1 MARLQNRVVMG
12 YFPTPET
19 VIELIS
25 QWLEPAGEETWRLLD
40 PCCGKGEAA
49 RLADLVGGDCESWG
63 VELSPRR
70 AEEAAQVMDRVF
82 NAGWRQTRVDDRSV
96 SLLWCNPPYDHD
108 LDGEDRRLEIE
119 FLRTGAPA
127 LVDGGI
133 LVYIVP
139 RHLLGYRDVALRLA
153 GHFDDLVV
161 RCFPDGEYE
170 RFKQI
175 VVLGR
180 KKPYRTPKAEQ
191 VEAIRAL
198 ADTGVEIAPLDDP
211 NAINSMTIPPAPD
224 DARFRRVHVSQ
235 REQIARAYAAGWPA
249 ALLDGMRFRE
259 QAPFQPAI
267 TPKKGHVA
275 MLMASGLLGT
285 MKLKKNGTNLLVKGR
300 VFKKK
305 YSRVEEDEQGEQVT
319 IDTYRPDT
327 TVGVVG
333 GSKGVRVI
341 QDTDALAEFMSEYGD
356 EIADLILQNAPL
368 YDLKPSAEEW
378 DGLAHLGTERKPL
391 PGQAKAGLLDVQK
404 HAAICLT
411 RVMRKRRAA
420 LVQGEMGLGK
430 TTIALATIDLMD
442 AYPAIVVCPPHLVNK
457 WRREA
462 EDVIPGVQ
470 TRELSRIGKTASM
483 AHDAN
488 DVRAFVEDW
497 NAGLLGDK
505 AIAVVSSTSNKLG
518 PGWKGALADRYT
530 LPLDEEDH
538 RAPFRDALAAY
549 NKARAKS
556 PRSAETKTL
565 RRAAL
570 DAAVNYPVCPDCGRR
585 QTEGR
590 KGEDLPVH
598 SRKRFDKK
606 PHVCGQCGG
615 ALFEFGARHRRW
627 AIADYVKDQASGFFR
642 MLVADEIHTF
652 KGRSDRGVAF
662 AHLVKATRYQLGLTG
677 TLYGG
682 KASDLYLL
690 PFRLGIGGVQAE
702 FDYDTARRWI
712 DLYGVWEEKRRQS
725 EKGGDEYGVYNATR
739 RGRVQ
744 GSEKPGVSP
753 AILHRI
759 IEHSLFLSL
768 KDLGVSL
775 PPYKEE
781 VVQVEMTGTQRVQ
794 YDRMCA
800 SLKGRAREDSRYL
813 STWLQWSLG
822 RPNSGFRDEEVIK
835 LHREDGKVVRRERLR
850 DLPAVVEEGELL
862 PKERWLSDYC
872 KAEVEA
878 GRKVL
883 VYVRQTGTR
892 DIQPRLK
899 QVLADAGIRVG
910 VLNSNV
916 NTRKRE
922 TWIARHEPGLDVLI
936 VNPRLVET
944 GLDLVQF
951 ATVVFYEIDYSLYTM
966 WQAMRRVWRLGQQKA
981 VKVIFTAYANTLES
995 KALALMGKKM
1005 QAAQL
1010 LYGDEV
1016 GGAIVP
1022 EDDGD
1027 FLSQLARSV
1036 LEGKE
1041 LPDLQA
1047 MFAEAHPTTT
1057 APTGSPTAQSP
1068 RMRMVDMRSLWKQ
1081 ESRRQR
1087 QRRRRRTEVSAAQL
1101 SLF

>member
-1 MARLQNRVVMG
+1 MARLHNRVVMG
-12 YFPTPET
+12 YFPTPQT
-19 VIELIS
+19 IIELIS
-25 QWLEPAGEETWRLLD
+25 RWLEPAGEETWRLLD

-49 RLADLVGGDCESWG
+49 RLADLVGGDCQTWG
-63 VELSPRR
+63 VELSPKR
-70 AEEAAQVMDRVF
+70 AEEAARVMDVVH
-82 NAGWRQTRVDDRSV
+82 NAGWRQTRVDDGSV
-96 SLLWCNPPYDHD
+96 SLLWLNPPYDHD
-108 LDGEDRRLEIE
+108 LDGDDRRLEIE
-119 FLRTGAPA
+119 FLRTGVST

-133 LVYIVP
+133 LVYVVP
-139 RHLLGYRDVALRLA
+139 QHLLGYRDAALRLA
-153 GHFDDLVV
+153 GHLDDLVV
-161 RCFPDGEYE
+161 RRFPDGEYE
-170 RFKQI
+170 RFRQV

-180 KKPYRTPKAEQ
+180 KKPYRTPRAER
-191 VEAIRAL
+191 VEEIRAL
-198 ADTGVEIAPLDDP
+198 ASGEIAPLGEP
-211 NAINSMTIPPAPD
+211 RGPWPVTIPPAPD
-224 DARFRRVHVSQ
+224 GARFRRVHVSQ
-235 REQIARAYAAGWPA
+235 REQIARAYAAGWPGE
-249 ALLDGMRFRE
+249 LLDGMRFRE
-259 QAPFQPAI
+259 QAVFQPAI

-285 MKLKKNGTNLLVKGR
+285 MRLNKNGADLLVKGR

-305 YSRVEEDEQGEQVT
+305 HTRVEEDEQGEQVT
-319 IDTYRPDT
+319 VHTYRPET

-333 GSKGVRVI
+333 GTEGVRVI
-341 QDTDALAEFMSEYGD
+341 QDTEGLTAFMGEYGD
-356 EIADLILQNAPL
+356 EIAELILQNEPL
-368 YDLKPSAEEW
+368 YDLKPSAAEW
-378 DGLAHLGTERKPL
+378 DKLTHLGTERLPL
-391 PGQAKAGLLDVQK
+391 PGQTRAGLLDVQK
-404 HAAICLT
+404 HAAICLA
-411 RVMRKRRAA
+411 RVMRERRAA
-420 LVQGEMGLGK
+420 LVQGEMGAGK
-430 TTIALATIDLMD
+430 TTIALATVDLMG

-483 AHDAN
+483 AHEVN

-505 AIAVVSSTSNKLG
+505 AIAVVSSTSNKLAG
-518 PGWKGALADRYT
+518 GWKGALATRYT
-530 LPLDEEDH
+530 LPLPKN
-538 RAPFRDALAAY
+538 RSGPFRDALAEY
-549 NKARAKS
+549 EKARARAPQS
-556 PRSAETKTL
+556 EETKAL

-570 DAAVNYPVCPDCGRR
+570 EAAVNYPVCPDCGQP

-590 KGEDLPVH
+590 KGERLPIH
-598 SRKRFDKK
+598 DRKRFDRK
-606 PHVCGQCGG
+606 PHVCTECGG
-615 ALFEFGARHRRW
+615 VLYEFGARHRRW
-627 AIADYVKDQASGFFR
+627 AIADYVFTQASGFFQ
-642 MLVADEIHTF
+642 MLVADEVHTF

-662 AHLVKATRYQLGLTG
+662 ARLVASTRYQLGLTG

-702 FDYDTARRWI
+702 FDYDSARRWI
-712 DLYGVWEEKRRQS
+712 DLYGVWEERRRKDKQ
-725 EKGGDEYGVYNATR
+725 GDDEYSVYNATR
-739 RGRVQ
+739 RGQVR

-759 IEHSLFLSL
+759 VEHALFLSL
-768 KDLGVSL
+768 KDLGVGL

-781 VVQVEMTGTQRVQ
+781 VAQVEMTERQRGQ

-800 SLKGRAREDSRYL
+800 HLKARAREDSRYL

-822 RPNSGFRDEEVIK
+822 RPNSGFRDEQIVK
-835 LHREDGKVVRRERLR
+835 LHREHGEVVERERLR
-850 DLPAVVEEGELL
+850 DLPAVVDEGELL
-862 PKERWLSDYC
+862 PKERWLSEYC

-899 QVLADAGIRVG
+899 QVLATAGIRVG

-916 NTRKRE
+916 DTRKRE
-922 TWIARHEPGLDVLI
+922 RWIARHEPGLDVLI

-951 ATVVFYEIDYSLYTM
+951 ATIVFYEIEYSLFTM

-981 VKVIFTAYANTLES
+981 VKVVFSAYAGTLEAD
-995 KALALMGKKM
+995 ALALMGKKM

-1047 MFAEAHPTTT
+1047 MFAEAHPSTT

-1068 RMRMVDMRSLWKQ
+1068 RLRMVEMRSLWKQ

-1087 QRRRRRTEVSAAQL
+1087 QRRRRVEVPAAQM